1 MALSVSSSSFFWED
15 FCQLWVKQGEKN
27 RHRDKTPGPP
37 AATDPKIEASP
48 RQRSLGTACCLRNG
62 GWTETWVTATVTA
75 CLSKY
80 LEKWGRREI
89 TVSRSDH
96 RQKVNDPADLE
107 TWETCR
113 SQNNDSCTSLTRRE
127 RWLELQ
133 RFSTV

>member
-1 MALSVSSSSFFWED
+1 MLSAERRLDGDMGHSNSD
-15 FCQLWVKQGEKN
+15 
-27 RHRDKTPGPP
+27 
-37 AATDPKIEASP
+37 
-48 RQRSLGTACCLRNG
+48 
-62 GWTETWVTATVTA
+62 

-89 TVSRSDH
+89 TVSLSDH

-113 SQNNDSCTSLTRRE
+113 SQNNDSCTLLTRRE

-133 RFSTV
+133 RFSTL